1 MSGDDR
7 KRVSKVRKMSFV
19 VRFRGM
25 HEVDGEEHGD
35 DGVRMGDEVDD
46 GESDDIVYNRAA
58 LRAVEVLKTE
68 EDQSLLREASL

>member
-1 MSGDDR
+1 
-7 KRVSKVRKMSFV
+7 MSFV

-58 LRAVEVLKTE
+58 LRVA
-68 EDQSLLREASL
+68 